1 MGNITIKR
9 KAKEQELIDR
19 MNKAVGQKIIV
30 KDTAPVIK
38 AIQGQSDAQPRDS
51 KGRFASNKDQGTQL
65 RPQQQA
71 ESTTSTFDKLCDNL
85 KEVHA
90 AKNADYGNS
99 WVKHLMKYGLR
110 PFTMR
115 VSEKVNRIDAII
127 DNGKAF
133 VKDESIKDTLIDI
146 AAYALMTAAELED
159 DKDNVI
165 LDKSK

>member
-1 MGNITIKR
+1 MGNVTIKR

-19 MNKAVGQKIIV
+19 MNKAVGQKITV
-30 KDTAPVIK
+30 KDTAPVVN
-38 AIQGQSDAQPRDS
+38 DAQPRDS

-65 RPQQQA
+65 RPQEQA
-71 ESTTSTFDKLCDNL
+71 ATTTSTFDKLCDNL